1 MRSKFFSTAIIV
13 ALIGTLNLTTGCA
26 WWHKHFGPKTNQ
38 TAGGPP
44 PLPGTDTGIQM
55 GERGPMTGGGDHKT
69 FAAQTVYFDY
79 DSAKIKPSEVSK
91 VEAVA
96 SALKSGSQNI
106 VVEGHTDERGTAEYN
121 RALGERRAQAAREEL
136 IHLGVAASRIT
147 TISYGKER
155 PVDPTHDDTAW
166 SRNRR
171 AEFVISQ

>member
-1 MRSKFFSTAIIV
+1 MRSRFFSTAIIV

-26 WWHKHFGPKTNQ
+26 WWHKHFGPKTTQ
-38 TAGGPP
+38 QPGAPP
-44 PLPGTDTGIQM
+44 PLAGGGGDITM
-55 GERGPMTGGGDHKT
+55 SERGPITGGDRST

-79 DSAKIKPSEVSK
+79 DSARIKPGEVSK
-91 VEAVA
+91 LEAVA
-96 SALKSGSQNI
+96 TALKANNKNI

-136 IHLGVAASRIT
+136 VRLGVAASRIT

-155 PVDPTHDDTAW
+155 PVDPSHDDTAW